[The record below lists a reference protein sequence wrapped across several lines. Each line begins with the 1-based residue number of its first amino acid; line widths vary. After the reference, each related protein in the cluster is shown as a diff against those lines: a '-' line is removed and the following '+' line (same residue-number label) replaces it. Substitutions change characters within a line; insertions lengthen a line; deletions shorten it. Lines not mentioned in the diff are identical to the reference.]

1 LQGVNSSNFVY
12 SLDIM
17 CYPIKKITLA
27 GLFVLLMNNVQA
39 QQPSPTPLTLAQIW
53 ERVAANSKSIQIQD
67 LKVRATVEGIKDAK
81 AERLPEIDAEGEY
94 ARVSNVPIYDNGLF
108 HTPSQFEVIHT
119 SYKFGGSAYLNVYNG
134 GKTNIRIAEE
144 KKENEIA
151 VEQRNLTTSEM
162 KLKATAY
169 YLDLQR
175 SKIFKALLLKD
186 IADQEKQ
193 LAQIQQLL
201 KNGVVLKSDVLRI
214 TLKLSRQKMA
224 LVQLNNDI
232 AIASQKLDILTGLPD
247 ETQIDPQD
255 NDQEDLPALKP
266 YTDYL
271 SDAMEHSY
279 AYKISMKETE
289 MRKLELKNTKANVA
303 PKLGLFAN
311 YNYTYPQILLYPYSI
326 ALYGLGF
333 YGVKAS
339 FPISSLYHNTHKT
352 RAAELRF
359 QQQEIEHTD
368 TEDHIRAEVNQ
379 AFLRYREA
387 LTRID
392 VAKENIGQ
400 ATENLRIVNNTYFNQ
415 LSLITDLLDAD
426 TQLLQ
431 TRFDYA
437 AARIAA
443 QLQFYQ
449 LQKAIGN
456 L

>member
-1 LQGVNSSNFVY
+1 
-12 SLDIM
+12 M
-17 CYPIKKITLA
+17 CYRIKNITL
-27 GLFVLLMNNVQA
+27 LCLSIFLLNSAQA
-39 QQPSPTPLTLAQIW
+39 QQVAQMPLTLAQIW
-53 ERVAANSKSIQIQD
+53 EKVSANNKNIQIED
-67 LKVRATVEGIKDAK
+67 FKVRATAEGIKDAK
-81 AERLPEIDAEGEY
+81 AERLPDVEAEGEY

-108 HTPSQFEVIHT
+108 HTHSQFEVIHT

-151 VEQRNLTTSEM
+151 IEQRNLTTSEM
-162 KLKATAY
+162 KLRAAAY

-175 SKIFKALLLKD
+175 SKVFKALLEKD
-186 IADQEKQ
+186 IADQQKQ
-193 LAQIQQLL
+193 LDEVKQLL

-232 AIASQKLDILTGLPD
+232 AIASQKLAILTGLPD

-255 NDQEDLPALKP
+255 DDDSALPVLKP
-266 YTDYL
+266 YMEYL
-271 SDAMEHSY
+271 AAAMAHSY
-279 AYKISMKETE
+279 AYKISEKETE
-289 MRKLELKNTKANVA
+289 MRKLELKNVKANVA

-352 RAAELRF
+352 RAAELKF
-359 QQQEIEHTD
+359 QQQEVEHSG
-368 TEDHIRAEVNQ
+368 TEDRIRTEVNE
-379 AFLRYREA
+379 AFLRYKEA
-387 LTRID
+387 LIRID
-392 VAKENIGQ
+392 VAKENITQ

-415 LSLITDLLDAD
+415 LALVTDLLDAD

-443 QLQFYQ
+443 QLQYYQ

>member
-1 LQGVNSSNFVY
+1 
-12 SLDIM
+12 M
-17 CYPIKKITLA
+17 CYRIKNITL
-27 GLFVLLMNNVQA
+27 LCLSIFLMNSVKA
-39 QQPSPTPLTLAQIW
+39 QEMAKMPLTLAQIW
-53 ERVAANSKSIQIQD
+53 ERVSANNKTIQIQD
-67 LKVRATVEGIKDAK
+67 LKVRTSAEGIKDAK
-81 AERLPEIDAEGEY
+81 AERLPDIDAEGEY

-151 VEQRNLTTSEM
+151 IEQRNLTTSEV
-162 KLKATAY
+162 KLRATAY

-175 SKIFKALLLKD
+175 SKIFMALLLKD

-193 LAQIQQLL
+193 LEEIKQLL

-255 NDQEDLPALKP
+255 DEKSDLPALKP
-266 YTDYL
+266 YATYL
-271 SDAMEHSY
+271 ADAMEHSY
-279 AYKISMKETE
+279 SYKISEKETE
-289 MRKLELKNTKANVA
+289 MRRLELKNTKANVA

-352 RAAELRF
+352 RAAELKF
-359 QQQEIEHTD
+359 QQQEIEHSD
-368 TEDHIRAEVNQ
+368 TEDKIRAEVNE
-379 AFLRYREA
+379 AFLRYRES

-392 VAKENIGQ
+392 VAKENIDQ

>member
-1 LQGVNSSNFVY
+1 MYFHKKLVLTCLSVFLLH
-12 SLDIM
+12 SL
-17 CYPIKKITLA
+17 K
-27 GLFVLLMNNVQA
+27 A
-39 QQPSPTPLTLAQIW
+39 QQPDKMSLSLAQVW
-53 ERVAANSKSIQIQD
+53 EKVSANNKSIQIQD
-67 LKVRATVEGIKDAK
+67 LKVRGTAEGIKDAK
-81 AERLPEIDAEGEY
+81 AERLPDIEAEGEY

-108 HTPSQFEVIHT
+108 STPSQFEVVHT
-119 SYKFGGSAYLNVYNG
+119 SYKFGGSAYFNVYNG

-144 KKENEIA
+144 KKGNEIA
-151 VEQRNLTTSEM
+151 AEQRNLTISEV
-162 KLKATAY
+162 KLRATAY
-169 YLDLQR
+169 FLDLQR
-175 SKIFKALLLKD
+175 SKVFKALLLKD
-186 IADQEKQ
+186 IADQQKQ
-193 LAQIQQLL
+193 LDQIRQLL

-232 AIASQKLDILTGLPD
+232 AIASQKLNVLTGMPD
-247 ETQIDPQD
+247 DTLIDPQD
-255 NDQEDLPALKP
+255 DDQTGLPSLKP
-266 YTDYL
+266 YNSYL
-271 SDAMEHSY
+271 TDAMEHSFS
-279 AYKISMKETE
+279 YKISEKEAE
-289 MRKLELKNTKANVA
+289 MRKLEVKNIKANVS

-311 YNYTYPQILLYPYSI
+311 YNYSYPQILLYPYSL
-326 ALYGLGF
+326 AVYGLGF

-352 RAAELRF
+352 RAAELRV
-359 QQQEIEHTD
+359 QQQEVEHAD
-368 TEDHIRAEVNQ
+368 TEDKIRTEVNE
-379 AFLRYREA
+379 AFLRYRES

-392 VAKENIGQ
+392 VAKENITQ

-443 QLQFYQ
+443 QLQYYQ

>member
-1 LQGVNSSNFVY
+1 
-12 SLDIM
+12 M
-17 CYPIKKITLA
+17 CHHIKYTSFLCLSI
-27 GLFVLLMNNVQA
+27 LLMNSAQA
-39 QQPSPTPLTLAQIW
+39 QQMAKMPLTLAQVW
-53 ERVAANSKSIQIQD
+53 EKVSANNKTIQIQD
-67 LKVRATVEGIKDAK
+67 LKVRTTAEGIKDAK
-81 AERLPEIDAEGEY
+81 AERLPDIDAEGEY

-144 KKENEIA
+144 KKEHEIA
-151 VEQRNLTTSEM
+151 IEQRNLTTAEM
-162 KLKATAY
+162 KLRATAY

-193 LAQIQQLL
+193 LAEINQLL

-255 NDQEDLPALKP
+255 NEKEELPVLRP
-266 YTDYL
+266 YNDYL
-271 SDAMEHSY
+271 SDAMQHSY
-279 AYKISMKETE
+279 SYKISEKETE
-289 MRKLELKNTKANVA
+289 MRRLELKNTRANVA

-352 RAAELRF
+352 RAAELKF
-359 QQQEIEHTD
+359 QQQEIEHSD
-368 TEDHIRAEVNQ
+368 TEDKIRTEVNE

>member
-1 LQGVNSSNFVY
+1 MY
-12 SLDIM
+12 
-17 CYPIKKITLA
+17 YHIKNTTFLCLSI
-27 GLFVLLMNNVQA
+27 FLMNSAQA
-39 QQPSPTPLTLAQIW
+39 QQTAKLPLTLSQVW
-53 ERVAANSKSIQIQD
+53 EKVSANNKIIQIQD

-81 AERLPEIDAEGEY
+81 AGRLPDIEAEGEY

-151 VEQRNLTTSEM
+151 MEQRNLTTSEV
-162 KLKATAY
+162 KLRATAY

-175 SKIFKALLLKD
+175 SKIFKILLLKD
-186 IADQEKQ
+186 IADQKKQ
-193 LAQIQQLL
+193 QDEIKQLL

-214 TLKLSRQKMA
+214 TLKLSRQQMA

-255 NDQEDLPALKP
+255 DDQADLPVLKP
-266 YTDYL
+266 YVDYL
-271 SDAMEHSY
+271 SAAMQHSY
-279 AYKISMKETE
+279 AYKISEKEIE
-289 MRKLELKNTKANVA
+289 MRRLELKNTKANVA

-352 RAAELRF
+352 RAAELKF
-359 QQQEIEHTD
+359 QQQEIEHSD
-368 TEDHIRAEVNQ
+368 TEDKIRAEVNE

-392 VAKENIGQ
+392 VAKENIDQ

>member
-1 LQGVNSSNFVY
+1 
-12 SLDIM
+12 M
-17 CYPIKKITLA
+17 CYHIKNTTLIC
-27 GLFVLLMNNVQA
+27 LSILLMNSVEA
-39 QQPSPTPLTLAQIW
+39 QQMAKTPLTLNQVW
-53 ERVAANSKSIQIQD
+53 EKVSVNNKTIQIQD

-94 ARVSNVPIYDNGLF
+94 ARVSNVPIYENGLF
-108 HTPSQFEVIHT
+108 HTPSQFEVVHT

-151 VEQRNLTTSEM
+151 MEQRNLTTSEM
-162 KLKATAY
+162 KLRATAY
-169 YLDLQR
+169 FLDLQR

-193 LAQIQQLL
+193 LEEINQLL

-214 TLKLSRQKMA
+214 TLKLSRQKMS

-255 NDQEDLPALKP
+255 DEKADLPVLRP
-266 YTDYL
+266 YADYL
-271 SDAMEHSY
+271 SDAMQHSY
-279 AYKISMKETE
+279 SYKISEKETE
-289 MRKLELKNTKANVA
+289 MRKLELKNIKANVA
-303 PKLGLFAN
+303 PKIGLFAN

-359 QQQEIEHTD
+359 QQQEIEHSD
-368 TEDHIRAEVNQ
+368 TEDKIRAEVNES
-379 AFLRYREA
+379 FLRYREA

-392 VAKENIGQ
+392 VAKENITQ